1 MVTWKISRP
10 RSSSRRVWKKTVAKG
25 CRRSTGGFHE
35 EGGVGGPTEAAEQL
49 GSIGLRPPFPR
60 GAATFGLES
69 AAAWPL
75 SPTVGAAHKECN
87 MIAGHLSLRVVD
99 ALPAELIRPPVL
111 LSNRP
116 TYRAASTNGEARNG
130 KESMAST
137 PDRPTR
143 PPSATEPLLPLAGLT
158 LAELEKRAILQSL
171 QRFAGNRT
179 KAARALGISVRT
191 LQRKLRLWN
200 SAKRST
206 GVGTITEATG

>member
-1 MVTWKISRP
+1 
-10 RSSSRRVWKKTVAKG
+10 
-25 CRRSTGGFHE
+25 
-35 EGGVGGPTEAAEQL
+35 
-49 GSIGLRPPFPR
+49 
-60 GAATFGLES
+60 
-69 AAAWPL
+69 
-75 SPTVGAAHKECN
+75 

-130 KESMAST
+130 KEAPAST
-137 PDRPTR
+137 PDRPAR